1 MKRGKIDAEGRMM
14 QTLEAQVV
22 DDTHLRLLQP
32 IQLPSE
38 TRVIITVM
46 RPDDDE
52 RETWLQASLSQLS
65 RAYGDDEPE
74 YSLELVKQPN
84 PEFAA

>member
-1 MKRGKIDAEGRMM
+1 M

-22 DDTHLRLLQP
+22 DNTHLKLLQP
-32 IQLPSE
+32 IQLPKR

-46 RPDDDE
+46 QPGDDE
-52 RETWLQASLSQLS
+52 RESWLQASAGQLS

-74 YSLELVKQPN
+74 YSLELVK
-84 PEFAA
+84 

>member
-1 MKRGKIDAEGRMM
+1 M

-22 DDTHLRLLQP
+22 DNTHLKLLQP
-32 IQLPSE
+32 IQLPKR

-46 RPDDDE
+46 QPGDDE
-52 RETWLQASLSQLS
+52 REAWLQASADQLS

-84 PEFAA
+84 SEFAA

>member
-1 MKRGKIDAEGRMM
+1 MM

-22 DDTHLRLLQP
+22 DNTHLKLLQP
-32 IQLPSE
+32 IQLPKR

-46 RPDDDE
+46 QPGDDE
-52 RETWLQASLSQLS
+52 REAWLQVSAGQLS

-84 PEFAA
+84 SEFAA